1 MSGSIPHANIT
12 AGGPMTRGDLLMLLY
27 WFSDTLS
34 VPETRGIRGLSR
46 LTRLALILGH
56 ETGLDRE
63 IDPWFTFHSTPAGG
77 VASAGVWAEL
87 LALREYQ
94 VVIPVPAL
102 EAMPPEEQA
111 ERTWMLENLI
121 PPHEREDYPMP
132 RELERDLMTNKGTF
146 FAAKREDQLIARRIA
161 TFQTVS
167 DLERLSLAELNE
179 RALPLLRG
187 AATAATAV
195 AAR

>member
-27 WFSDTLS
+27 WFADTLA

-46 LTRLALILGH
+46 LTRLAAILGH

-63 IDPWFTFHSTPAGG
+63 IDPWFTFHVTPSGG
-77 VASAGVWAEL
+77 VASPGVWAEL

-102 EAMPPEEQA
+102 EAMPPEETA
-111 ERTWMLENLI
+111 ERTWMLQNLI

-132 RELERDLMTNKGTF
+132 RELERDLLTNKGTF

-161 TFQTVS
+161 LFKTVV
-167 DLERLSLAELNE
+167 DLERLPLAELNE
-179 RALPLLRG
+179 RTLPLLP
-187 AATAATAV
+187 AAV
-195 AAR
+195 ATR

>member
-27 WFSDTLS
+27 WFSDTLA

-63 IDPWFTFHSTPAGG
+63 IDPWFTFHRTPAGG
-77 VASAGVWAEL
+77 VASSDLWAEL

-102 EAMPPEEQA
+102 EAMPPEEVS

-121 PPHEREDYPMP
+121 PPHERGDYPMP
-132 RELERDLMTNKGTF
+132 RELERDLLTNKGTF
-146 FAAKREDQLIARRIA
+146 FAAKREDQLIARRVA
-161 TFQTVS
+161 TFKSVVE
-167 DLERLSLAELNE
+167 LEGLSIGEWNE
-179 RALPLLRG
+179 KALPFLRS
-187 AATAATAV
+187 AAPAAA

>member
-27 WFSDTLS
+27 WFADTLA

-46 LTRLALILGH
+46 LTRLAVILGH

-63 IDPWFTFHSTPAGG
+63 IDPWFPFHVTPSGG
-77 VASAGVWAEL
+77 VVSPALWAEL

-102 EAMPPEEQA
+102 EEMPREEVV
-111 ERTWMLENLI
+111 ERMWMLENLI
-121 PPHEREDYPMP
+121 PPHERGDYPMP
-132 RELERDLMTNKGTF
+132 RDLERDLLTNKGTF

-161 TFQTVS
+161 TFKTVP
-167 DLERLSLAELNE
+167 DLERLSIAELNE
-179 RALPLLRG
+179 RALPLVRT
-187 AATAATAV
+187 AATAAA